1 MNYGFVK
8 VAAAVPRVKVAD
20 CKFNSERLEGL
31 ITIAEGKGVQILTF
45 PEMCITG
52 YTCGD
57 LFAQQLLLEQ
67 AEMAL
72 IQILNS
78 TRQLDIISI
87 LGMPVVVNSTV
98 INAAVVIQKG
108 KILGVVPK
116 TYLPNYK
123 EFYEQRWFT
132 SALQVSENS
141 VRLCGQIVPMGN
153 NLLFETAETTFGI
166 EICEDL
172 WATVPPSSSLAL
184 QGAEIIFNLSADDEG
199 IGKHNYLCSLI
210 SQQSARCISGYVFSS
225 SGFGESTTDVVFA
238 GNGLIYENGYLLAR
252 SERFCMEEQLIIN
265 EIDVECIRAE
275 RRVNTTF
282 AANKAN
288 CPGKEAVRISTEFV
302 NSKDLNLTRTFNPH
316 PFVPQGSEL
325 NSRCEEIFSI
335 QIAGLLHTGA
345 KTAVIGISGGLDSTL
360 ALLVCVKTFDKL
372 GLSRKDILGIT
383 MPGFGTTDRTYHNA
397 IDLMNSLGVSI
408 REISIREA
416 CIQHFKDIGHDL
428 NIHDVTYENSQ
439 ARERTQ
445 ILMDIAN
452 QTWGMVIG
460 TGDLSELALGWATY
474 NGDHMSMYG
483 VNAGIPK
490 TLVKHLVQW
499 VAENGMDETSKAT
512 LLDIVDTPISP
523 ELIPADENGEIKQKT
538 EDLVGPYELHDFFL
552 YYFLRFGFRPSKI
565 YYLANIAFKGN
576 YDEETIK
583 KKVMSMYTDPDHI
596 KVSDPGKI
604 EGNCVFTY
612 LDAFCKPEHFE
623 KYLPEYENLDALK
636 AHYQRGGLGDVKVKR
651 FLNSVMQEEL
661 APIRERRLEWQA
673 KLPEVVKIL
682 EEGTKKA
689 YATAEKTLDEVKS
702 SMKINYFKDNSLI

>member
-325 NSRCEEIFSI
+325 NSRCKEIFSI
-335 QIAGLLHTGA
+335 QIAGLAQRLLHTGA

-499 VAENGMDETSKAT
+499 VAENGMDEASKAT

-565 YYLANIAFKGN
+565 YFLAQTAFSGV
-576 YDEETIK
+576 YDDETIK
-583 KKVMSMYTDPDHI
+583 KWLQTFFRRFFNQQFKRSCLPDGPKVGSISISPRGDWRMP
-596 KVSDPGKI
+596 SD
-604 EGNCVFTY
+604 
-612 LDAFCKPEHFE
+612 ASS
-623 KYLPEYENLDALK
+623 AAWLK
-636 AHYQRGGLGDVKVKR
+636 EIA
-651 FLNSVMQEEL
+651 EL
-661 APIRERRLEWQA
+661 
-673 KLPEVVKIL
+673 
-682 EEGTKKA
+682 
-689 YATAEKTLDEVKS
+689 
-702 SMKINYFKDNSLI
+702 